1 MNQGKHIFYFLV
13 LFNSIVF
20 CESLSAADCEQA
32 EYAEES
38 YKLMLEEFV
47 STGMTGCFSAE
58 NNTTELGDVVSQ
70 QLKDVSLD
78 TDVRVL
84 NSLSILQTYIND
96 EYLKQS
102 NEQYNN
108 AGVVELAIKNLK
120 HSFQQDSKTPEKGL
134 KARWQLDQL
143 DSDSIPKALEGLD
156 FTNTLSMDKCKKVGD
171 GNCATE
177 FELAANIIR
186 VVFLVNSSI
195 DEFTKIYRNEVFVDR
210 SIRRKK
216 WDSYYD
222 DLTYQ
227 YPWELFANSYLLE
240 KTDDRQSVDGNKQGF
255 RKLPE
260 SKLVFF
266 HPDANVVYAHNAV
279 DEYEVSVTMEV
290 LGFESFTFDHDGKV
304 KNPWGVSALIA
315 YMDQVDTLESGW
327 TAGLLFKY
335 NGYSLGVTDNH
346 GELGIV
352 LNINLAQKI
361 FDVNKKQR
369 RYYD

>member
-20 CESLSAADCEQA
+20 CDTLLAADCEQTG
-32 EYAEES
+32 YAEES

-47 STGMTGCFSAE
+47 STEMTGCFSAE
-58 NNTTELGDVVSQ
+58 NNKTALWKMVDQ

-84 NSLSILQTYIND
+84 NSLSSLQMYLND

-102 NEQYNN
+102 NEQFDN

-120 HSFQQDSKTPEKGL
+120 NNIQKNSKIPEKQL
-134 KARWQLDQL
+134 KDQWKL
-143 DSDSIPKALEGLD
+143 NELGSDFIPRALEGLD
-156 FTNTLSMDKCKKVGD
+156 FTKTLSMDKCQKVGD
-171 GNCATE
+171 GNCAAE
-177 FELAANIIR
+177 FELAANLIR
-186 VVFLVNSSI
+186 VIFLVNSSI
-195 DEFTKIYRNEVFVDR
+195 DELTKIYRAEVFIDR

-290 LGFESFTFDHDGKV
+290 LGFEAFTFDHEGKV

-315 YMDQVDTLESGW
+315 YMDQVDALESGW

-361 FDVNKKQR
+361 FDVNKKRR